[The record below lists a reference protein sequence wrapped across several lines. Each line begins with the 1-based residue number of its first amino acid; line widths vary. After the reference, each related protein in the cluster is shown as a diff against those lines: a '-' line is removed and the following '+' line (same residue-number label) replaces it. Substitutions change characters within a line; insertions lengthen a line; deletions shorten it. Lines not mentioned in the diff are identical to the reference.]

1 MGFYP
6 GKIKL
11 ERKMPACPDVIP
23 WIKKRALKIF
33 QGPCFYFWRRLPDS
47 NRRITAL
54 QAVALPLGQA
64 AVSGAGNGI

>member
-1 MGFYP
+1 MVFYP
-6 GKIKL
+6 KKIKL
-11 ERKMPACPDVIP
+11 EFEKRPLARIKRK
-23 WIKKRALKIF
+23 K
-33 QGPCFYFWRRLPDS
+33 GPGISPGPLILLWRRLPDS

>member
-23 WIKKRALKIF
+23 WIKKK
-33 QGPCFYFWRRLPDS
+33 GPENFPR
-47 NRRITAL
+47 
-54 QAVALPLGQA
+54 PLLLFLEA
-64 AVSGAGNGI
+64 ASGFEPENNGFAGRF